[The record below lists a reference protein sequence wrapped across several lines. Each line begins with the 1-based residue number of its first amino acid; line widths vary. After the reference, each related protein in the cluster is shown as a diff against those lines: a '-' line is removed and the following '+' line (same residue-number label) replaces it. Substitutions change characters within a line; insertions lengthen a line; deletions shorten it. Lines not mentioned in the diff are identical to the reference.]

1 MSDVVRVLEG
11 VTHMY
16 TVMCIHSNSPFRVRI
31 RIHIRHKTRIVNF
44 VRIRIPNPCHFS
56 ILFFFPFFSFFILA
70 LWQVVHGAC

>member
-44 VRIRIPNPCHFS
+44 VRIRIPNPC
-56 ILFFFPFFSFFILA
+56 LFCFFPPFFLSSFWLFG
-70 LWQVVHGAC
+70 QVVHGAC